1 MQINIIILCCV
12 AFLIQTFFFHSLYL
26 FIYILTNNKNRLAF
40 VPFATLIN
48 IHLRISEIYLR
59 VPEWFPQGCKV
70 KIVNYDGN

>member
-1 MQINIIILCCV
+1 MLRCISYSNLFLFLC
-12 AFLIQTFFFHSLYL
+12 L
-26 FIYILTNNKNRLAF
+26 FIFDQDDLVF